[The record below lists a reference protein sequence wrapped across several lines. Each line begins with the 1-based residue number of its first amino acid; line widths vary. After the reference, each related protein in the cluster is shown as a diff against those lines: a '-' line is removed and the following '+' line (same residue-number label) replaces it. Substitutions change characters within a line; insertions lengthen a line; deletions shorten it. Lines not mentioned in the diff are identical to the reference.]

1 MAKVITT
8 LSYAGMSTLE
18 AVSLEG
24 HNTQEQ
30 ASQDLTDQEEKESL
44 IVLRS
49 SHLVGQ
55 RQEESSSKESR
66 IEIHV
71 EVRLDN

>member
-1 MAKVITT
+1 V
-8 LSYAGMSTLE
+8 
-18 AVSLEG
+18 
-24 HNTQEQ
+24 Q
-30 ASQDLTDQEEKESL
+30 ASQDLTDQEEKESP

-49 SHLVGQ
+49 NYLVGQRPDRVLQMSMVTGQ